1 MVGAMTIDPGAR
13 VTLRMLADQ
22 LGLSVTTISRALKD
36 GPEVNA
42 ETIALVKAAASAAGY
57 RPNLGGVNLRTGKSG
72 AIGVVLPFE
81 RQGELNI
88 VVASLVEGVVRH
100 MKANGYRTIL
110 VPQLET
116 DDPQQV
122 VRDLVGEGAV
132 DGIILTH
139 TRPDDARVRYLLDW
153 HMPVATFGR
162 TELPTPHASLDL
174 DHAAIGT
181 RAALLLIE
189 AGHTSP
195 LLVAP
200 SSQFTYSRHFVA
212 GWRRGFAECGLA
224 TPEDRIHHAA
234 TTPDSGRSLAQALLA
249 RHPDARAAFVA
260 SEEAAL
266 GFVAGL
272 ALADRFVGRDF
283 ALVTYGGTDLHDFL
297 VPPVSAF
304 HFPNIEIGGRLAE
317 LLMQAMAGVAPDD
330 LYATLD
336 ARFADHGS
344 QHLRP

>member
-1 MVGAMTIDPGAR
+1 MPIEPGQR
-13 VTLRMLADQ
+13 VTLRNLADK
-22 LGLSVTTISRALKD
+22 LGLSITTVSRALKD

-42 ETIALVKAAASAAGY
+42 ETVALVKAMASAAGY
-57 RPNLGGVNLRTGKSG
+57 RPNLGGLNLRTGKAG

-81 RQGELNI
+81 RQGEMNI

-122 VRDLVGEGAV
+122 VSDLVGEGAV

-153 HMPVATFGR
+153 HMPVVTFGR
-162 TELPTPHASLDL
+162 TDLPIPHASLDL
-174 DHAAIGT
+174 DHQSIGR
-181 RAALLLIE
+181 RAALLLID
-189 AGHTSP
+189 AGHPAP

-200 SSQFTYSRHFVA
+200 ASEFTYSRHFVD
-212 GWRRGFAECGLA
+212 GWRSGFAERGLVV
-224 TPEDRIHHAA
+224 PDRHIHHTA
-234 TTPDSGRSLAQALLA
+234 TTPDSGRGLARALLGL
-249 RHPDARAAFVA
+249 HPGATAAFVA

-272 ALADRFVGRDF
+272 ALAGRAVGRDF

-297 VPPVSAF
+297 VPPISAF

-317 LLMQAMAGVAPDD
+317 LLLQAMAGAAPDE
-330 LYATLD
+330 LFATLD
-336 ARFADHGS
+336 ARFSDHGS
-344 QHLRP
+344 QFLK

>member
-1 MVGAMTIDPGAR
+1 MSTEPGPR
-13 VTLRMLADQ
+13 VTLRNLADQ
-22 LGLSVTTISRALKD
+22 LGLSVTTVSRALKD
-36 GPEVNA
+36 GPEVNG

-81 RQGELNI
+81 RQGEMNI

-122 VRDLVGEGAV
+122 VQDLVGEGAV

-153 HMPVATFGR
+153 HMPVVTFGR

-174 DHAAIGT
+174 DHEAIGA
-181 RAALLLIE
+181 RAATLLID
-189 AGHTSP
+189 AGHVAP

-200 SSQFTYSRHFVA
+200 SSQFTYSRHFAA
-212 GWRRGFAECGLA
+212 GWRRGFAERGLVV
-224 TPEDRIHHAA
+224 PEERIHHTA
-234 TTPDSGRSLAQALLA
+234 TTPDSGRSLARALLA
-249 RHPDARAAFVA
+249 LHPDASAAFVA

-272 ALADRFVGRDF
+272 ALSGRVVGRDF

-297 VPPVSAF
+297 VPPLSAF

-317 LLMQAMAGVAPDD
+317 LLLQAMAGVPAED

-336 ARFADHGS
+336 ARFDDHGS
-344 QHLRP
+344 QTLSR